1 MHQTL
6 HEPTRKLL
14 CVFKVKIL
22 QNQHTVKK
30 VRRSRIMLFKLD
42 ADQLQ
47 RLMIL

>member
-22 QNQHTVKK
+22 QNQHTV
-30 VRRSRIMLFKLD
+30 RSRILLFKLD

-47 RLMIL
+47 RLMII